1 MKISKIPGL
10 GRFGIFVDDVDLTKI
25 NDEEWMEIGKLHL
38 QNLVTIIRDAKC
50 TKERYPELVA
60 KFGDIRPPTYT
71 ARKYKKKY
79 QKDWQWVIDQ
89 AKQNSD
95 LIDDDDKWRISVAEN
110 VTERTTNG
118 YALGKIAG
126 GYDKNGNPK
135 GFFAEGELLWHSNES
150 GTLTSCPGVALMGW
164 EKMIGSSTGF
174 ITTADYYESVSES
187 FRNELNDMIILHRFT
202 PNKISPGNRGD
213 QDRLLATHMCPVDDS
228 EVPLVMRSPG
238 GITGLHYSV
247 NTVHSVKG
255 ATLKE
260 SQKIFETIN
269 KNLFVEKYIYD
280 HWYQTNNDIC
290 LFDNSITLHRRLGY
304 IDGRFAYRLP
314 HDYTHLQDGAWI
326 PYMQP
331 LYQRRY
337 ARDIQEVVLEANVD
351 FKLPPYGIIDR
362 IRSLWDD

>member
-1 MKISKIPGL
+1 
-10 GRFGIFVDDVDLTKI
+10 
-25 NDEEWMEIGKLHL
+25 
-38 QNLVTIIRDAKC
+38 
-50 TKERYPELVA
+50 
-60 KFGDIRPPTYT
+60 
-71 ARKYKKKY
+71 
-79 QKDWQWVIDQ
+79 
-89 AKQNSD
+89 
-95 LIDDDDKWRISVAEN
+95 
-110 VTERTTNG
+110 
-118 YALGKIAG
+118 
-126 GYDKNGNPK
+126 
-135 GFFAEGELLWHSNES
+135 
-150 GTLTSCPGVALMGW
+150 
-164 EKMIGSSTGF
+164 
-174 ITTADYYESVSES
+174 
-187 FRNELNDMIILHRFT
+187 MIILHRFT

-238 GITGLHYSV
+238 GITGLHYSI

-314 HDYTHLQDGAWI
+314 HDYTYLQDGAWI
-326 PYMQP
+326 PYTQP

-337 ARDIQEVVLEANVD
+337 ARDIQEVVLEANVE

-362 IRSLWDD
+362 IRSLWDN